1 MTMTMTSTQP
11 LRRASGLSR
20 AAGAISGAIETLLVW
35 CERRRERRD
44 LASLNDQILR
54 DVGLTRADIEREYR
68 KPFWQI

>member
-1 MTMTMTSTQP
+1 MTMMSTQP
-11 LRRASGLSR
+11 LLRRASRSSR
-20 AAGAISGAIETLLVW
+20 AARAISSTIETLLSW
-35 CERRRERRD
+35 CERRRQRRD